1 MSISRSNILL
11 AMLILLPFCSAI
23 AGALDA
29 LSGPYTQ
36 SVYYDWN
43 GETWLIV
50 QAYADVAGEPSKN
63 APTPDSTVITHQ
75 ASTFG
80 WSYDDTRW
88 SRRQPY
94 TPNSRNHKI
103 TVSAVNTPSSV
114 RIIDPLGFDNPQ
126 TESDL
131 PDDLQ
136 YVLDVLWDFA
146 MFYVSLPFPSPWG
159 LILDEQEVRVQVIID
174 NDLKG
179 GTFRYNA
186 EPSLQGADWIW
197 SIDLPVNRGW
207 YLIDVHTLA
216 EAGFNYYPSI
226 HVDDIDIW
234 LFADFEVYR

>member
-11 AMLILLPFCSAI
+11 PMLILLPFCSAI
-23 AGALDA
+23 AAALDA

-103 TVSAVNTPSSV
+103 TVSAVN
-114 RIIDPLGFDNPQ
+114 NPQ

-136 YVLDVLWDFA
+136 YALDVLWDFA
-146 MFYVSLPFPSPWG
+146 MFYVSLP
-159 LILDEQEVRVQVIID
+159 
-174 NDLKG
+174 
-179 GTFRYNA
+179 
-186 EPSLQGADWIW
+186 
-197 SIDLPVNRGW
+197 LP
-207 YLIDVHTLA
+207 ISM
-216 EAGFNYYPSI
+216 GFNS
-226 HVDDIDIW
+226 
-234 LFADFEVYR
+234 

>member
-11 AMLILLPFCSAI
+11 PMLILLPFCSAI
-23 AGALDA
+23 AAALDA

-103 TVSAVNTPSSV
+103 TVSAVN
-114 RIIDPLGFDNPQ
+114 NPQ

-207 YLIDVHTLA
+207 YQQGLII
-216 EAGFNYYPSI
+216 I

>member
-1 MSISRSNILL
+1 MSISRSNILV

-23 AGALDA
+23 TTALET

-36 SVYYDWN
+36 GVYYDWN
-43 GETWLIV
+43 GENWLIV
-50 QAYADVAGEPSKN
+50 QAYADAAGEPRKQ
-63 APTPDSTVITHQ
+63 APSPDSTVVVHQ

-80 WSYDDTRW
+80 LSYDDTRW
-88 SRRQPY
+88 DGRQPY

-103 TVSAVNTPSSV
+103 TVRAVNTPSSV
-114 RIIDPLGFDNPQ
+114 RIIDPLGFDNSQ

-131 PDDLQ
+131 PDELQ
-136 YVLDVLWDFA
+136 YALDVLWDFA
-146 MFYVSLPFPSPWG
+146 MFYVGLPLPSPWG

-179 GTFRYNA
+179 VTFRYTTD
-186 EPSLQGADWIW
+186 PSLQGADWIW
-197 SIDLPVNRGW
+197 SIDSPVNTGW
-207 YLIDVHTLA
+207 YLIDVHALA
-216 EAGFNYYPSI
+216 EAGFNYYPFI

>member
-1 MSISRSNILL
+1 MTILDGL
-11 AMLILLPFCSAI
+11 A
-23 AGALDA
+23 
-29 LSGPYTQ
+29 
-36 SVYYDWN
+36 
-43 GETWLIV
+43 
-50 QAYADVAGEPSKN
+50 
-63 APTPDSTVITHQ
+63 
-75 ASTFG
+75 
-80 WSYDDTRW
+80 
-88 SRRQPY
+88 RQPY

-234 LFADFEVYR
+234 LFADFEIYR